1 MTLDGFLLLQ
11 RRMSVQQLL
20 ALFDAHA
27 AKTLSDY
34 ELSLRLHRLDGRGV
48 LAADGAGADG
58 GAAAASHATALERR
72 TLSHSPPSEKHEGE
86 AQAAEDPADE
96 DRRCWSSDIQAKAKA
111 LSAHVPD
118 VTIIPDSDEE
128 AGAGGICCHAT
139 GQRPASTSAAR
150 QQAPGC
156 YEMRVTADL
165 DTSFPPP
172 SVDGRF
178 APSVFQQQ
186 LLEHVACVREQAGHC
201 TGLLVMATALGKT
214 VFCIL
219 DLERQFRQAQAHDS
233 AHADEAER
241 RGGEQAGHAEAWRG
255 DQSDGGGEEV
265 QDEQAA
271 EGVGGSMRK
280 RECDYG
286 GGLVSKRARGRGGE
300 GGACGGER
308 QATNA
313 ERTSETGGQVG
324 TRFASKWRRELGV
337 LEALGFPQ
345 KSCALALEKHHGSA
359 PAAAHWLL
367 ELQVLRSRVQPLA
380 FGVERAAFRVQRSR
394 FRGALAARAAD
405 TMSLTT

>member
-11 RRMSVQQLL
+11 LERRMSVQQLL
-20 ALFDAHA
+20 ALFEAHA

-111 LSAHVPD
+111 LCAHVPD

-139 GQRPASTSAAR
+139 GQRQASTSAAR

-219 DLERQFRQAQAHDS
+219 DLERQFRRAQAHDS
-233 AHADEAER
+233 AHADEAGR
-241 RGGEQAGHAEAWRG
+241 RGGEQAGRLAGRQTNRYRQTRACTHRE
-255 DQSDGGGEEV
+255 
-265 QDEQAA
+265 
-271 EGVGGSMRK
+271 RK
-280 RECDYG
+280 
-286 GGLVSKRARGRGGE
+286 
-300 GGACGGER
+300 
-308 QATNA
+308 
-313 ERTSETGGQVG
+313 
-324 TRFASKWRRELGV
+324 
-337 LEALGFPQ
+337 
-345 KSCALALEKHHGSA
+345 
-359 PAAAHWLL
+359 
-367 ELQVLRSRVQPLA
+367 
-380 FGVERAAFRVQRSR
+380 
-394 FRGALAARAAD
+394 AD
-405 TMSLTT
+405 RPTE